1 LKDKSKAVVFM
12 LISALAFALMAA
24 NVRLA
29 GNIPLFEKV
38 FFRNFVSLLV
48 AFFIILKTKNK
59 ILENVENLKYLL
71 ARSLLGLLGVVLYFF
86 AINNLFLADSS
97 MLNKL
102 SPFFVTFFAWLFL
115 KEKLSKFQIVAL
127 IIAFFSALLIIK
139 PKLELSILPAFA
151 GFLSAMFA
159 GAAYTLVRFL
169 GSREKPA
176 TIVFFF
182 SLISVIGM
190 FPLMIMDFKIPTFSQ
205 LIFLLGTGIFAA
217 IGQFGLTLAY
227 KFAKASEVAI
237 YNYTNIIFSAIIGYF
252 LWKEIS
258 DTWSI
263 VGGMLLIST
272 SIIVYFYSKKKK

>member
-1 LKDKSKAVVFM
+1 MKVKSKAVIFM
-12 LISALAFALMAA
+12 LISALAFAIMAA

-38 FFRNFVSLLV
+38 FFRNLVSLLV
-48 AFFIILKTKNK
+48 AFFIIRKSKNK
-59 ILENVENLKYLL
+59 ILERKENLKFLL

-86 AINNLFLADSS
+86 AINNLYLADSS

-115 KEKLSKFQIVAL
+115 KEKLSKFQIIAL

-139 PKLELSILPAFA
+139 PKFDLTVLPAFA

-159 GAAYTLVRFL
+159 GAAYSLVRFL

-182 SLISVIGM
+182 SLVSVIVM
-190 FPLMIMDFKIPTFSQ
+190 FPLMMMNFEMPSFIQ
-205 LIFLLGTGIFAA
+205 LLFLLGTGIFAA

-227 KFAKASEVAI
+227 KYAKASEVAI

-263 VGGMLLIST
+263 IGGVIVILTSVGVF
-272 SIIVYFYSKKKK
+272 VYNKNKK